1 MEIRSRPLSILVSIY
16 ILALSILALVLIYL
30 DRSPLDVK
38 QKQAVEHS
46 RLLIQ
51 RYIRF
56 WFFIK
61 WLVTNFSPLF
71 VYRKII
77 LMLYFIHWSNFIV
90 WLSLL
95 LEILCNMCIV
105 ITWYPVTS
113 WILNLTLGFWSRR
126 FLTWRQKTGQ
136 KLKYLKNK
144 RSF

>member
-56 WFFIK
+56 
-61 WLVTNFSPLF
+61 
-71 VYRKII
+71 
-77 LMLYFIHWSNFIV
+77 
-90 WLSLL
+90 
-95 LEILCNMCIV
+95 
-105 ITWYPVTS
+105 
-113 WILNLTLGFWSRR
+113 
-126 FLTWRQKTGQ
+126 
-136 KLKYLKNK
+136 
-144 RSF
+144 